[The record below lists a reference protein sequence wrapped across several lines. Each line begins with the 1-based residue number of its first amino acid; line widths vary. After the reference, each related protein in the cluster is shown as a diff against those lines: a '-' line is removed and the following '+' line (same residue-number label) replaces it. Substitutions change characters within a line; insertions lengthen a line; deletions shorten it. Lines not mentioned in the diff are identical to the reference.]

1 MIKNYWRI
9 ILGVVLLIVGAT
21 LISLANNERDSEL
34 ARQQVLQ
41 EEIESLRTEL
51 SLKELT
57 VEDLV
62 PEVEIITESGVH
74 VRDMAKEMIDA
85 QVILSS
91 YYKNPEPLDS
101 DIDQVELESAQTV
114 YTRLTDSQDYPNTWM
129 LNDTWMMTLDS
140 LGTYADAKNVPI
152 VFSMYMA
159 NGDLAGIV
167 RGFYDADKDLISD
180 IRVDYTV
187 SGYADAVDPGGA

>member
-1 MIKNYWRI
+1 M
-9 ILGVVLLIVGAT
+9 GVALLIVGAT

-51 SLKELT
+51 SMKELT
-57 VEDLV
+57 VEDLD

-85 QVILSS
+85 QVILSG

-129 LNDTWMMTLDS
+129 LNDTWTMTLDS

-167 RGFYDADKDLISD
+167 RGFYDADRDLISD